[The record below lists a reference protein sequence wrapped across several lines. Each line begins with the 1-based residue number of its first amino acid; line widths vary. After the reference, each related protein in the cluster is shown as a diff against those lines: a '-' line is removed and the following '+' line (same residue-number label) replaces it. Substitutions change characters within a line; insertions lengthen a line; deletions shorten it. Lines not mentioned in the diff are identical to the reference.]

1 MELFFE
7 LGFCW
12 FEFRLPAISFFEL
25 RGACVTLTSTIQTLI
40 STLLF
45 DSVRLMMAVHPP
57 LRFDVGGR
65 VVSYETTGLESHV

>member
-45 DSVRLMMAVHPP
+45 DSVRLMMAA